1 MDNAVATFACP
12 SCGKKVSAP
21 ARFAGRTAP
30 CPGCGE
36 PLVVPAAEPVAEK
49 FVAPK
54 GDPFANLIGFHCR
67 LCGTRMY
74 SPPDLV
80 GSKAKCPDCYTFT
93 VIPPPPEPPK
103 SQRPKAMDEET
114 YEVYE
119 GEQPHGV
126 DLARAAAPMVSFL
139 CRLCQ
144 THLTAEASQIGK
156 PVKCPDCGAAT
167 PVPATAKP
175 APKFA
180 LATETY
186 DVDAAAEVDTTV
198 LRNRFEEYLERPP
211 AGYRTL
217 AAKESP
223 KGRKGGIDAQS
234 APTFGW
240 GLGLFDGLATAFM
253 QSSMLLAWFGLSFGL
268 LFVALLIVAMSLLAG
283 SGGMFG
289 WIGTILM
296 LGTTVFTAALWVTIA
311 TNIYWAV
318 MDSAATG
325 ARRVHSWPTFDVGEW
340 MGPGTTVVFAAIISM
355 IPGSIAASLIPDA
368 TSLSWPLDSRFG
380 WSVVGAML
388 VFPVVL
394 LSQLN
399 ETSMWA
405 VLSPGVLR
413 TMWHAPVTWLAFY
426 ASAFGLAIASMWIAE
441 DLSDWLGAWSL
452 LAITPVEVFIDLVYA
467 WLLGRLAWIAG
478 AATPREGTTDE
489 HR

>member
-1 MDNAVATFACP
+1 MENAVATFACP

-36 PLVVPAAEPVAEK
+36 PLVVPAAEPVAQK

-103 SQRPKAMDEET
+103 SRRPKAMDEET

-180 LATETY
+180 LAAETY
-186 DVDAAAEVDTTV
+186 DVDAAADVDTTV
-198 LRNRFEEYLERPP
+198 LRTRFNELVEQAP

-217 AAKESP
+217 LP
-223 KGRKGGIDAQS
+223 KDSSEGKKIDVDRDS
-234 APTFGW
+234 ASKFGW
-240 GLGLFDGLATAFM
+240 GIGLFVGLVTPFL
-253 QSSMLLAWFGLSFGL
+253 QSSLLLAWFGLSMGL
-268 LFVALLIVAMSLLAG
+268 LIAVLLIGVFVALLVSPDK
-283 SGGMFG
+283 
-289 WIGTILM
+289 TNM
-296 LGTTVFTAALWVTIA
+296 LGAIILLSTVVFTISLWITIA
-311 TNIYWAV
+311 SNIYWAV
-318 MDSAATG
+318 MDNAATG
-325 ARRVHSWPTFDVGEW
+325 ARRVHSWPTFDIGEW
-340 MGPGTTVVFAAIISM
+340 MGPSSTVVFAVVIAM
-355 IPGSIAASLIPDA
+355 IPGAIAANLIPDA
-368 TSLSWPLDSRFG
+368 MTLPWPLDSRFG

-413 TMWHAPVTWLAFY
+413 TMWYAPVTWLAFY

-489 HR
+489 HG